1 MLWHHWH
8 LFLLSVL
15 LGRHPCSVHLSAAD
29 AQRRSRGEK
38 RAPQTRLPLPEW
50 YGRAVRPPPHRGA
63 RWLVLTRRMRGGRP
77 AAAGGAAGPAG
88 PAGSGPPQAGR
99 AGPGRAGRSWGTG
112 QGSPG
117 AGKGRLVI
125 AGSAVGEERGL
136 CVGVGPQVCVR
147 GSAAAG
153 AGAGYGGV
161 GAVSVRRRR
170 SCRGPAGAPACGSGG
185 WSGPGRA
192 VGLVCFALVSPGEMR
207 AGAAGTWSRSCRV
220 WWRGAGEGPPGHLP
234 ARSGEPRAGPSV
246 PYRVHRGQRWWHWLP
261 ATAGRGLLAGRSVLG
276 DLCGLFSCVHRTLNA
291 PRC

>member
-161 GAVSVRRRR
+161 GAVSVPCLCGGGGAVAALLEPRLAAVGAD
-170 SCRGPAGAPACGSGG
+170 RGLVVPWG
-185 WSGPGRA
+185 WCVLPWFPPGR
-192 VGLVCFALVSPGEMR
+192 
-207 AGAAGTWSRSCRV
+207 W
-220 WWRGAGEGPPGHLP
+220 
-234 ARSGEPRAGPSV
+234 
-246 PYRVHRGQRWWHWLP
+246 
-261 ATAGRGLLAGRSVLG
+261 GRGLLALGVALAECGGVGRARGPRAIPLPGAASQGQGRRCPTGFTAGSGGGIGCLLQQGGGFSPGALSSVISVAFSLAFT
-276 DLCGLFSCVHRTLNA
+276 GL
-291 PRC
+291 

>member
-1 MLWHHWH
+1 M
-8 LFLLSVL
+8 LSVL
-15 LGRHPCSVHLSAAD
+15 LGRHPCSVHLSGPPTLSAAL
-29 AQRRSRGEK
+29 GE
-38 RAPQTRLPLPEW
+38 RNAPRKQGSPCPSGT
-50 YGRAVRPPPHRGA
+50 AVLSALPPHRGVW
-63 RWLVLTRRMRGGRP
+63 WLVLTRRMRGGRP

-117 AGKGRLVI
+117 AGKGRPVI

-161 GAVSVRRRR
+161 GAVSVPCRCRVCAEAEELSRPCWSPGLR
-170 SCRGPAGAPACGSGG
+170 QWGLIEAWSCRGVGVFCPGFPRGDGGGCWHLESLLPSVVAWGGRGAPGH
-185 WSGPGRA
+185 
-192 VGLVCFALVSPGEMR
+192 
-207 AGAAGTWSRSCRV
+207 
-220 WWRGAGEGPPGHLP
+220 PP
-234 ARSGEPRAGPSV
+234 AWSGEPRAGPSV
-246 PYRVHRGQRWWHWLP
+246 PYRAHRGQRWWHWLP
-261 ATAGRGLLAGRSVLG
+261 AAAGRGLLAGRSVLG
-276 DLCGLFSCVHRTLNA
+276 DLRGLFSCVHRTLNA